1 MPMDERMLCARG
13 GQEKIIWWVHLRGF
27 DTGPKVSGLQKSHVG
42 SQVAQVVLSEKYTLS
57 LRGFDAG
64 SKVSDLQNANVGCL
78 HIHNVLIRF
87 CTR

>member
-1 MPMDERMLCARG
+1 MLQVA
-13 GQEKIIWWVHLRGF
+13 QFVLSEKYTFHLCGF
-27 DTGPKVSGLQKSHVG
+27 DTGPKVSGLQKSNVG
-42 SQVAQVVLSEKYTLS
+42 CQVAQVVLSEKYTFP

-78 HIHNVLIRF
+78 HIHNLLIRF